1 MPGSLLS
8 QYSLSNAGSVPAFW
22 VTRYCSGVSRETAS
36 GSLRKL
42 SVISSSFAG
51 DQPAGCGLSQQLC
64 NLLVAPVISAPRRS
78 RSARRSDRIVG
89 GTSRAAGGGP
99 PFFWLPLLGPGAF
112 GARGRRAR

>member
-51 DQPAGCGLSQQLC
+51 DQPAGCGLNHQPC
-64 NLLVAPVISAPRRS
+64 NLLAAPVISAPRRS

-89 GTSRAAGGGP
+89 DAGRAAGGGP
-99 PFFWLPLLGPGAF
+99 PFLRVPR
-112 GARGRRAR
+112 GARAPWGGGGPPP